1 MILGIDEAGRGCVI
15 GPMVMACASIEPM
28 EENALLR
35 LGVKDSKK
43 LSPHKREELYEPVK
57 ELCEVHTVH
66 ISAAKLTKMMDERN
80 LNEIEAMTI
89 AEMLKGVPET
99 ACAYIDA
106 PDNIPA
112 NFAKRIKRFAAHLPS
127 LPKLVCE
134 NRADDK
140 YPIVA
145 AASIV
150 AKVER
155 DREIEKIKKIIGI
168 DFNSGY
174 TSDPMTT
181 AFLAKHAHDE
191 NVQPYLRHKWATLEK
206 LKQKKMSDF

>member
-15 GPMVMACASIEPM
+15 GPMVMACASIEAM
-28 EENALLR
+28 EENALLE

-43 LSPHKREELYEPVK
+43 LSPKRREELYEPVRH
-57 ELCEVHTVH
+57 LCGIRTVH
-66 ISAAKLTKMMDERN
+66 LSAARLTKMMDTHT
-80 LNEIEAMTI
+80 LNDIEAMAI
-89 AEMLKGVPET
+89 AEMLEGVP
-99 ACAYIDA
+99 AADCAYIDA

-112 NFAKRIKRFAAHLPS
+112 NFAKRIKRFAAR

-134 NRADDK
+134 NKADDK

-181 AFLAKHAHDE
+181 AFLAKHATDA
-191 NVQPYLRHKWATLEK
+191 NVQPYLRHKWATLER
-206 LKQKKMSDF
+206 LKQKKMSDY

>member
-15 GPMVMACASIEPM
+15 GPMVMACASIDSM

-43 LSPHKREELYEPVK
+43 LSPKRREELYEPVRH
-57 ELCEVHTVH
+57 LCEVRTVH
-66 ISAAKLTKMMDERN
+66 LSAHKLTKMMDEHN

-89 AEMLKGVPET
+89 AEMLKDVPET

-112 NFAKRIKRFAAHLPS
+112 NFAKRIRRLISPT
-127 LPKLVCE
+127 PKLVCE
-134 NRADDK
+134 NKADDK

-181 AFLAKHAHDE
+181 AFLAKHATDA

-206 LKQKKMSDF
+206 LKQKKMSDY